1 MMEYAYLRFYSEL
14 QDFLSGINRQDPIR
28 VNLAGH
34 ETIKHIIEAL
44 GVPHTEVDLLLV
56 DGKSVDFD
64 YIVRKGEYVSIY
76 PMFESLDIQ
85 PVSKVRQKPLRIP
98 RFVIDT
104 HLGKLAGYLRLLG
117 FDSLYKNDYEDDDLA
132 KISASEERILLTRDR
147 GLLKRKVVTRGYLV
161 RADDPRKQVREIM
174 RRFDLSQLAEPYSRC
189 SLCNGLLIP
198 IKKKLILDELEPLT
212 KKHFKRFKKCP
223 VCQQVYWK
231 GSHFDRMDSLIQSLL
246 LNSSRKPE

>member
-1 MMEYAYLRFYSEL
+1 MEYAYLRFYSEL
-14 QDFLSGINRQDPIR
+14 QDFLSGDNRQDPIR
-28 VNLAGH
+28 VILAGH

-56 DGKSVDFD
+56 NGESVDFG
-64 YIVRKGEYVSIY
+64 YIVREGEYLSIY

-85 PVSKVRQKPLRIP
+85 PISKVRQKPLRIP

-117 FDSLYKNDYEDDDLA
+117 FDSLYRNDYEDDDLA
-132 KISASEERILLTRDR
+132 NISVSEDRILLTRDR
-147 GLLKRKVVTRGYLV
+147 GLLKRKVVIRGYLV
-161 RADDPRKQVREIM
+161 RADDPKKQVREIM

-212 KKHFKRFKKCP
+212 KKHFKRFKKCST
-223 VCQQVYWK
+223 CQQVYWK
-231 GSHFDRMDSLIQSLL
+231 GSHFDRLDLLIQSLL
-246 LNSSRKPE
+246 LDPSRKPE